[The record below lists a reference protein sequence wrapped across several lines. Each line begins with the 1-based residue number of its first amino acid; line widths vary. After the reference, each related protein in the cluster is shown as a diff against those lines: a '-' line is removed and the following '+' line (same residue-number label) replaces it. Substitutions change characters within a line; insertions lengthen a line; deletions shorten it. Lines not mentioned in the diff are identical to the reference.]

1 MMNTNMTEGQKKGL
15 MILGTVLLC
24 IVMLTSAIMPMNAM
38 IEENEIKAEEVTAR
52 AEVMRGH
59 INAVGRTDEYETL
72 RVESQL
78 TFDRNYRS
86 FRANEKIE
94 EILDEMGIELKSI
107 DISPYVSLS
116 TQDYEMNVVQPR
128 TEELYREMQSTMN
141 GSLMNLFLVSRIQI
155 SIETT
160 LEEALRVVDAI
171 NNIPPEGP
179 GEAEIARYCLHIPIL
194 AVQRGDIGGSDT
206 HSIAI
211 NMYGMQP
218 PPIQATEIAESED

>member
-1 MMNTNMTEGQKKGL
+1 MNTNMTEGQKKGL

>member
-1 MMNTNMTEGQKKGL
+1 MNTNMTEGQKKGL

-24 IVMLTSAIMPMNAM
+24 VVMLTSAIMPMNAM

-52 AEVMRGH
+52 AETMRGH
-59 INAVGRTDEYETL
+59 ISDVGRIEEYETL

-78 TFDRNYRS
+78 TFERNYQS

-94 EILDEMGIELKSI
+94 EILEEMGIELKSI

-116 TQDYEMNVVQPR
+116 AQDYEMNVVQPR
-128 TEELYREMQSTMN
+128 TEELYREMQRTMN
-141 GSLMNLFLVSRIQI
+141 GSLINLFLVSRIQI
-155 SIETT
+155 SIEASS
-160 LEEALRVVDAI
+160 EDVLRVVDAI
-171 NNIPPEGP
+171 NNIPPEAP
-179 GEAEIARYCLHIPIL
+179 GMEEIARYCLHVPTV
-194 AVQRGDIGGSDT
+194 AVTRGDIANSNT
-206 HSIAI
+206 HSLVV